1 MTSYYCCDLFFFF
14 LLFNFFQQGAPPS
27 FQTLDPP
34 LILIV
39 LCRLKGNLFQ
49 IYALL
54 LTAVAN
60 TLSQSDVV
68 DGAVWT
74 RALKTG
80 MEAVMR

>member
-1 MTSYYCCDLFFFF
+1 MKRD
-14 LLFNFFQQGAPPS
+14 
-27 FQTLDPP
+27 
-34 LILIV
+34 
-39 LCRLKGNLFQ
+39 LFQ

-74 RALKTG
+74 KALKSG
-80 MEAVMR
+80 MEAVVR